1 MILLERIIREYEN
14 YAYSNYDKALKDLA
28 NICEILKKDFWVNDN
43 WNLFFIE
50 IPENV
55 KLVELETEILH
66 LENDHIVCGDFE
78 LTNSSEKFLT
88 STKKVF
94 TIQYYHFDSSFLKI
108 AVIANSKIL
117 LVQRNPNNDVY
128 D

>member
-1 MILLERIIREYEN
+1 MTLLEKITREYEN
-14 YAYSNYDKALKDLA
+14 YLFKNYNKALEDLA
-28 NICEILKKDFWVNDN
+28 NICEVLKRDFLVNDN

-50 IPENV
+50 IPESV
-55 KLVELETEILH
+55 KLVELETEISH
-66 LENDHIVCGDFE
+66 LENDHIICGDFE

-88 STKKVF
+88 STKKFF

-117 LVQRNPNNDVY
+117 LIQRNPDNDVY